1 MQAVHHKRKRSS
13 PQFSLV
19 TKKPR
24 QNTPMQVVIDSTQ
37 QTRRDLQDI
46 STQLTGLSLAQ
57 TKQTETHMDNIT
69 SELNSIKSDIK
80 MIKKTLEVM
89 ARAMGVDTYEP
100 GKEEAPSEYNYYA

>member
-1 MQAVHHKRKRSS
+1 MQAVQQKRKRHS
-13 PQFSLV
+13 PHFSLV

-24 QNTPMQVVIDSTQ
+24 TNTPMQVVIDSTQ

-69 SELNSIKSDIK
+69 SELNAIKSDIK

-100 GKEEAPSEYNYYA
+100 EKDETPAEYNYYA